1 VPCSTLPE
9 ESVDSAVLPPYN
21 LIIFNDD
28 HHTFEFVVAILM
40 KVFRKPVEESFR
52 HALETHE
59 TGRSIVWSGSK
70 ELGELK
76 LDQLTTFHEGE
87 KGPMSAALEPG

>member
-1 VPCSTLPE
+1 MPCSTLPE
-9 ESVDSAVLPPYN
+9 ESVDTSVLPPYN
-21 LIIFNDD
+21 LIIYNDD
-28 HHTFEFVVAILM
+28 HHTFEFVIATLM
-40 KVFRKPVEESFR
+40 KVLRKTPEQAFL

-76 LDQLTTFHEGE
+76 LDQLMTYHEGD
-87 KGPMSAALEPG
+87 KGPISAALEPG